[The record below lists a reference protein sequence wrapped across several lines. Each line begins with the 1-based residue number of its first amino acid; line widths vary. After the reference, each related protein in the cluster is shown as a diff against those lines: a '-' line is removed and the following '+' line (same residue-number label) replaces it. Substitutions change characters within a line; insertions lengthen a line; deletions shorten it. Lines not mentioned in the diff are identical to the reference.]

1 MFKKLT
7 LLFGFILMV
16 NTNLIAQS
24 AISAKLNTRT
34 IRAGKVVVLNGEI
47 FYKIAGGN
55 MISHYTTPFEQYIFN
70 TSKGELKIY
79 DPKKNTITQQVNF
92 QFGTE
97 TTQFYYFFNKYKEDM
112 GLRKMG
118 FINKN
123 SKFDNNLLVTTW
135 QSPPKVEKDIKQ
147 VELVH
152 KDGNPIYSKY
162 IDGQNKIVKKIYYA
176 EYQKIGN
183 SDFPLS
189 ITQIDYFSAKDSV
202 IVKTKYSD
210 IKINEKIDSKLANYA
225 IPSNAKYV
233 K

>member
-1 MFKKLT
+1 MINKLLI
-7 LLFGFILMV
+7 LLGFIIFE
-16 NTNLIAQS
+16 NSNLYAQT
-24 AISAKLNTRT
+24 AISATLNTRT
-34 IRAGKVVVLNGEI
+34 IRAGKVVVMNGEI
-47 FYKIAGGN
+47 YYKIAGGK
-55 MISHYTTPFEQYIFN
+55 MISHYTEPFEQYIFN
-70 TSKGELKIY
+70 TAKGELKIY

-97 TTQFYYFFNKYKEDM
+97 TTQLYYFFNKYKEDM

-123 SKFDNNLLVTTW
+123 SRYDNNLLVTTW
-135 QSPPKVEKDIKQ
+135 QAPPKVEKDIKQ

-162 IDGQNKIVKKIYYA
+162 IDGQNKVVKKIYYSD
-176 EYQKIGN
+176 YQRIGN

-189 ITQIDYFSAKDSV
+189 VTQIDYITAKDSA

-210 IKINEKIDSKLANYA
+210 FKINENVNAKLANYN